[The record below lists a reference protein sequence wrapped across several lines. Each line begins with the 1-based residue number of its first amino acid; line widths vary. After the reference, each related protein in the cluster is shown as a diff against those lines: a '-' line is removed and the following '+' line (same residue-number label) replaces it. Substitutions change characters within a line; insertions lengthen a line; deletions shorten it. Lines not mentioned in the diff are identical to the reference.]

1 MADTLTFLQNGYNGE
16 VLEDLLT
23 YTVQGNDTFKEG
35 LIHIKAGIQHKYT
48 LPAIK
53 LGEIIQDNVP
63 TPASTH
69 GGKGP
74 NGENEYALTERTL
87 VPSDFMVYL
96 EFNPRD
102 YEKYWRFAQP
112 DGNLVFR
119 ELDPK
124 IQATML
130 RLLIDKK
137 NEYIGTAIWTSA
149 KGGVNN
155 SGITCPADSTI
166 IGRGKEKYFDGV
178 IKRII
183 DNVNA
188 TDTETINGG
197 QCVVSGNTLLNT
209 GAAVEAAL
217 YAMWKK
223 CPKQIRKKS
232 SLAFV
237 IGWDAWDAYD
247 QYISDKQVKY
257 SENTEVNRYR
267 FKGKKIIPIVG
278 IPEHTIVLGEFS
290 TGMDS
295 NLWMGVDYANDTDVL
310 KIDRLQANSELFF
323 FQMRMKMD
331 VNIVRPAEIVVHTA
345 YAKTVPAPPAPDPEP
360 DPDPA
365 P

>member
-1 MADTLTFLQNGYNGE
+1 MADTINFSQNGYAGE

-23 YTVQGNDTFKEG
+23 YTAQGNDTYKEN
-35 LIHIKAGIQHKYT
+35 LIHIKSGIQHKYT
-48 LPAIK
+48 LPGIK
-53 LGEIIQDNVP
+53 LGDIIQDNVATP
-63 TPASTH
+63 TSQE
-69 GGKGP
+69 GKSGA
-74 NGENEYALTERTL
+74 NGENTYTFTERYL
-87 VPSDFMVYL
+87 EPQEFMVYL

-102 YEKYWRFAQP
+102 YEKYWKFAQP
-112 DGNLVFR
+112 EGNLVFR

-124 IQATML
+124 VQATML

-137 NEYIGTAIWTSA
+137 NEYIGNAIWTGA
-149 KGGVNN
+149 KGG
-155 SGITCPADSTI
+155 SAAAGITAPTDSI
-166 IGRGKEKYFDGV
+166 VIGRNKEKYFDGV

-188 TDTETINGG
+188 TDEATIAGG
-197 QCVVSGNTLLNT
+197 QVVVSGTTELPD
-209 GAAVEAAL
+209 GAAVEKSL

-223 CPKQIRKKS
+223 CPKQIRKKAGLS
-232 SLAFV
+232 FV

-267 FKGKKIIPIVG
+267 FKGKRIIPIVG

-290 TGMDS
+290 TSMDS
-295 NLWMGVDYANDTDVL
+295 NLWMGVDYATDTDVL
-310 KIDRLQANSELFF
+310 KIDRLQSNSELFF

-345 YAKTVPAPPAPDPEP
+345 YKATTNP
-360 DPDPA
+360 
-365 P
+365 

>member
-1 MADTLTFLQNGYNGE
+1 MADTTTFLQNGYSGE
-16 VLEDLLT
+16 VLEDLIS
-23 YTVQGNDTFKEG
+23 YTAQSNDTFKEG
-35 LIHIKAGIQHKYT
+35 LIHIKSGIQHKYT

-53 LGEIIQDNVP
+53 LGDIIQDNVP
-63 TPASTH
+63 TPTSNH
-69 GGKGP
+69 GKKGE
-74 NGENEYALTERTL
+74 NGENEYTFTERYL
-87 VPSDFMVYL
+87 EPADFMVYL

-130 RLLIDKK
+130 RLLMDKK
-137 NEYIGTAIWTSA
+137 NEFIGNAIWTSA
-149 KGGVNN
+149 KGGAAT
-155 SGITCPADSTI
+155 SGITAPTDSI
-166 IGRGKEKYFDGV
+166 QIGRGKEKYFDGV

-188 TDTETINGG
+188 TDAETVAGG
-197 QCVVSGNTLLNT
+197 QCIVSGNTELSD
-209 GAAVEAAL
+209 GAAVEKAL

-232 SLAFV
+232 SLSFV

-290 TGMDS
+290 TGMES
-295 NLWMGVDYANDTDVL
+295 NLWMGVDYANDTEVL
-310 KIDRLQANSELFF
+310 KIDRLQSNSELFF

-331 VNIVRPAEIVVHTA
+331 VNLVRPGEIVVHTA
-345 YAKTVPAPPAPDPEP
+345 YKKTT
-360 DPDPA
+360 
-365 P
+365 